1 MRAGC
6 RIWNKQNPHNSPEFV
21 DRIDSFYL
29 INDVSMPMDHMN
41 SFQFDL
47 SSRVWNVIFVIR
59 RHVCEVCAKASFV
72 SECEKWKE
80 TQRSLWTCV
89 CAQVGDVSLAQ
100 WKWKGLTTLRH
111 FEWMRLRMANDK
123 YSGIYELCDDATTI
137 LWWNDKIHPCRQSS
151 AAVHKYVVINFAGI
165 EKRKTF
171 NREHMNVCDSFW
183 LPRIHSFVYWHCAN
197 ETSKLVDDDRTHV
210 SCPSLHTVEC
220 ANVLQSIMWINYS
233 NSFFSVIIAWQCRL
247 RNQCSG
253 DVLR

>member
-1 MRAGC
+1 
-6 RIWNKQNPHNSPEFV
+6 
-21 DRIDSFYL
+21 
-29 INDVSMPMDHMN
+29 MPMDHMN

-100 WKWKGLTTLRH
+100 WKWKGFTTLRH

-151 AAVHKYVVINFAGI
+151 AAVHEYVVINFAGI
-165 EKRKTF
+165 EKKKKLSIESIWMYATVF
-171 NREHMNVCDSFW
+171 GYRESIPLCIGTAQMRRASW
-183 LPRIHSFVYWHCAN
+183 LMMIELMSVAHRC
-197 ETSKLVDDDRTHV
+197 T
-210 SCPSLHTVEC
+210 PSN
-220 ANVLQSIMWINYS
+220 A
-233 NSFFSVIIAWQCRL
+233 
-247 RNQCSG
+247 
-253 DVLR
+253 